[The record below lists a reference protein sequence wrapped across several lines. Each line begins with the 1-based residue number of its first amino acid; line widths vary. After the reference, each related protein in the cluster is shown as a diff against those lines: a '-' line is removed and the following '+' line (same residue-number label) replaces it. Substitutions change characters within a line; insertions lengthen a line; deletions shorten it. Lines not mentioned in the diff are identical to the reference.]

1 MHSIKQLQ
9 SVFHQRDWEK
19 GHRMYQAGFVLDI
32 TYDEELH
39 MLSGEIESER
49 GAGSYDSFLDWGMKD
64 ILSDCSCPVG
74 GFCKHTAAMVHAL
87 LAQRQQSKGA
97 SERDIS
103 RWLQQFET
111 PQKKPTENEEIL
123 LFFLDNKQAGELKGV
138 QVSVKSSR
146 RLKSGQLSK
155 SLRGQYISEHFLRA
169 SSLSEQDRHLCADL
183 LANKT
188 PFDMVESYALLEK
201 LIATGR
207 CYWQNIN
214 NPPLTLH
221 KNKQAR
227 LGWQHK
233 DHCYALKV
241 TIDGTPSAQVLQCL
255 PLAYV
260 DTEQMQLGQ
269 LEFTLPPGKV
279 KTLLAAPP
287 MSGEQLS
294 HIWPQVEQLLNTE
307 TQLPLPQ
314 GIRATRPEAPVPRLS
329 FVSPPNNPDSSRAL
343 LSFDYQGKGISPHS
357 QDNQLTG
364 DNGEILYRHQAFEQQ
379 AIERLT
385 EAGFKPVA
393 AYQQHWRAP
402 DFELRLKKQQWYP
415 ILHQLVPELE
425 SEGWKIEFSPDF
437 HFQLL
442 ESDGHIEAEFEQQD
456 NDYLS
461 LAMNIDVDGHKMP
474 LFPILHSAIEQLPA
488 DHWQQNESQNREYE
502 EKIVYVE
509 LQPGQ
514 CLPLALKTVKPLI
527 DQFIELFMPG
537 RLNKDGSLKLS
548 KHVSHHA
555 LGILN
560 NQGITSGGEGKLR
573 NMAERLRHFDGIQPV
588 PCPDTLHTELREYQ
602 QNGLNW
608 IQFLRE
614 YELAGILADD
624 MGLGKTLQALANLCI
639 EKQQRRLTTPALVL
653 APTSVIFNWQ
663 AEAKRFAPN
672 LKTRVI
678 YGNQR
683 QSLLQD
689 VTGLDLL
696 ITSYA
701 LLPKDIAHYQE
712 TTFHYLILDE
722 AQYIKNPKTKLYA
735 ELLNLR
741 ATHKLCLTGTPI
753 ENHLGELWSQFNF
766 LLPGLLGNQQ
776 QFNHL
781 FRNPIEKKH
790 DRQRL
795 QLLNE
800 RIAPFILR
808 RTKDRIARELPAKT
822 EILRPIKIQGKQAQL
837 YENVRLAVDD
847 KLRQVIAAKGLAK
860 SQIEILDAMLKLR
873 QVCCHP
879 QLLPGNMCKN
889 ITQSAKLDVLMQM
902 LPELIEDGRRILVF
916 SQFTSMLAL
925 IEPALKQAEIPYVTL
940 TGATRNREAII
951 NSFKDGEV
959 PLFLISL
966 KAGGTGLNLTEAD
979 TVIHYDPWWNPAVE
993 NQATDRIHRIGQ
1005 NKPVFVYK
1013 LIIEGSIEEKIQHL
1027 QQHKSHLA
1035 KAILSDRLSD
1045 TGTTLDQT
1053 NLKAL
1058 LQPLSHFVSPPP
1070 KSPSH

>member
-1 MHSIKQLQ
+1 MHSIKEIQ
-9 SVFHQRDWEK
+9 SVFRYRDWEK
-19 GHRMYQAGFVLDI
+19 GRAMYHSGCVVDI
-32 TYDEELH
+32 TYDEDLH

-49 GAGSYDSFLDWGMKD
+49 GVGIYESFLDWGMKD

-74 GFCKHTAAMVHAL
+74 HFCKHTAAMVHAL
-87 LAQRQQSKGA
+87 LAQRQQSRGA

-103 RWLQQFET
+103 RWLLHLEMSQQ
-111 PQKKPTENEEIL
+111 KPAENEEIL
-123 LFFLDNKQAGELKGV
+123 LYFLDNRQAGEFKGV

-155 SLRGQYISEHFLRA
+155 SLRGQYISEHFLRSA
-169 SSLSEQDRHLCADL
+169 SLSEQDRHLCTDL
-183 LANKT
+183 LAGKT

-201 LIATGR
+201 LVQTGR
-207 CYWQNIN
+207 CYWQGMD

-221 KNKQAR
+221 KNRQAR
-227 LGWQHK
+227 LQWQHK
-233 DHCYALKV
+233 DNCYALKV
-241 TIDGTPSAQVLQCL
+241 TIDGSPSAQVLHCL
-255 PLAYV
+255 PQAYV

-269 LEFTLPPGKV
+269 LEFTLPPQKI
-279 KTLLAAPP
+279 KALLAAPP
-287 MSGEQLS
+287 MSGGQLS
-294 HIWPQVEQLLNTE
+294 HVWPQVEQLLDTGAE
-307 TQLPLPQ
+307 LPLPE
-314 GIRATRPEAPVPRLS
+314 GIEATRPMAPIPWLS
-329 FVSPPNNPDSSRAL
+329 FISPPNNPDSSRVI
-343 LSFDYQGKGISPHS
+343 LSFDYQGKIVSPHS
-357 QDNQLTG
+357 QDNQLTS
-364 DNGEILYRHQAFEQQ
+364 DSGETLYRHLAFEQQ

-385 EAGFKPVA
+385 EAGFKTVA

-415 ILHQLVPELE
+415 ILHRLVPELKAD
-425 SEGWKIEFSPDF
+425 GWQIEFSPDF

-442 ESDGHIEAEFEQQD
+442 ESEGHIEAEFEQQD

-461 LAMNIDVDGHKMP
+461 LAMNIDVDGHQMP

-488 DHWQQNESQNREYE
+488 DYWQQDESQNRERENE
-502 EKIVYVE
+502 EEIVYVE

-514 CLPLALKTVKPLI
+514 CLPLALKTIKPLLA
-527 DQFIELFMPG
+527 QFIELFMPG

-548 KHVSHHA
+548 KHVSHHT
-555 LGILN
+555 LGILDS
-560 NQGITSGGEGKLR
+560 QGIVSRGEQALR
-573 NMAERLRHFDGIQPV
+573 KMAERLRHFDGIRAV
-588 PCPDTLHTELREYQ
+588 PAPDNLNAELREYQ
-602 QNGLNW
+602 QAGLNW
-608 IQFLRE
+608 LQFLRE

-639 EKQQRRLTTPALVL
+639 EKQQGRLTTPAMVL

-663 AEAKRFAPN
+663 AEARRFAPE
-672 LKTRVI
+672 LTTRVI

-689 VTGLDLL
+689 LETVDLL

-701 LLPKDIAHYQE
+701 LLPRDIANYQDI
-712 TTFHYLILDE
+712 TFHYLILDE

-735 ELLNLR
+735 ALLSLSAR
-741 ATHKLCLTGTPI
+741 HKLCLTGTPM

-776 QFNHL
+776 QFNRL
-781 FRNPIEKKH
+781 FRTPIEK
-790 DRQRL
+790 QRDH
-795 QLLNE
+795 QRFKLLSE
-800 RIAPFILR
+800 RVAPFILR
-808 RTKDRIARELPAKT
+808 RTKDKIAKELPAKT
-822 EILRPIKIQGKQAQL
+822 EIIRHIQIEGKQAQL

-879 QLLPGNMCKN
+879 LLLPQSMHKN
-889 ITQSAKLDVLMQM
+889 AIQSAKLELLMQM
-902 LPELIEDGRRILVF
+902 VPELIEEGRRILVF

-925 IEPALKQAEIPYVTL
+925 IEKALEKAGIPYTKL
-940 TGATRNREAII
+940 TGASRNRERII
-951 NSFKDGEV
+951 NSFKQGEV

-1005 NKPVFVYK
+1005 DKPVFVYK
-1013 LIIEGSIEEKIQHL
+1013 LIVEGSIEEKIQQL
-1027 QQHKSHLA
+1027 QQQKSQLA
-1035 KAILSDRLSD
+1035 QAILSDTLSERNEK
-1045 TGTTLDQT
+1045 LDQD
-1053 NLKAL
+1053 NLQAL
-1058 LQPLSHFVSPPP
+1058 LQPLSQGL
-1070 KSPSH
+1070 